1 MLDTRKALPLAAPE
15 DELRKK
21 TEVILVEDDFSV
33 LRALRRLLLVS
44 GFKVRSFDRPS
55 ALLTAGIPEP
65 EVCLIFDLYLP
76 QMTSVELYET
86 LAASGCRCPL
96 ILITGRVNETTRAM
110 TKRVNAAAVLIKP
123 FSRDVLLTAIRQ
135 SLASGTDPLEIAKG

>member
-55 ALLTAGIPEP
+55 ALLAAGIPEP

-76 QMTSVELYET
+76 QMT
-86 LAASGCRCPL
+86 G
-96 ILITGRVNETTRAM
+96 VNCTR
-110 TKRVNAAAVLIKP
+110 RLRHRAAAVP
-123 FSRDVLLTAIRQ
+123 
-135 SLASGTDPLEIAKG
+135 

>member
-44 GFKVRSFDRPS
+44 GFKVRSFARPS

-96 ILITGRVNETTRAM
+96 IFDYRA
-110 TKRVNAAAVLIKP
+110 
-123 FSRDVLLTAIRQ
+123 
-135 SLASGTDPLEIAKG
+135 G